1 MGQVPERATFVLIGD
16 GRLATH
22 LSTYFQAKNLNFIQ
36 WSRRQGVLGPSSST
50 LFEPAMADERD
61 PERSLAKLLASA
73 DRVLL
78 AIRDDALG
86 DFVRAQNRNPAALWV
101 HFSGSR
107 VIDGAWSAHPLS
119 TFAGAAYPLAVY
131 ETIPFIIEQEGPPL
145 AELLPGLD
153 NPSATLPRAAKPL
166 YHALSVAAGNF
177 TQMLWQQLFRTFEE
191 HLGLD
196 ADVALPYLRQTAR
209 NLEQAVD
216 QESVLTGPI
225 ARGDQGTIR
234 SNINALRS
242 AQLDALAEVYEAF
255 LGLTAQKSLEVA

>member
-22 LSTYFQAKNLNFIQ
+22 LSTFFQAKNLDFIQ
-36 WSRRQGVLGPSSST
+36 WSRRQGVIGPSSST
-50 LFEPAMADERD
+50 LFEPGMTDDPD
-61 PERSLAKLLASA
+61 PERSLARLLSRA

-86 DFVRAQNRNPAALWV
+86 DFVRAHNRDTAAMWI

-119 TFAGAAYPLAVY
+119 TFAGAAYPIAVY
-131 ETIPFIIEQEGPPL
+131 ETIPFIVEQEGPPF
-145 AELLPGLD
+145 AELLPGID

-191 HLGLD
+191 HLGLEV
-196 ADVALPYLRQTAR
+196 DVALPYLRQTAR
-209 NLEQAVD
+209 NLEQAAGE
-216 QESVLTGPI
+216 ESVLTGPI
-225 ARGDQGTIR
+225 ARGDHDTIR
-234 SNINALRS
+234 SNLNALRV

-255 LGLTAQKSLEVA
+255 LGLTGPKSREVA